1 MREENPK
8 WGGIERRSPP
18 PSLLFTSS
26 PFLKA
31 IKAANMRLLFLVGAL
46 NRVIQKVG
54 WFSPTGLLRTAELGA
69 PCKKNGQSQ
78 VTQKEQQIAGHAKR
92 TADRRSR
99 KKNGQ
104 LQVTQKEQPIVGHA
118 RYSAR
123 SRQSNIDQQE
133 VTSTKTSPVRGDC
146 NGSWEIHLAKQF
158 RSYTVWIIF
167 TYFV

>member
-8 WGGIERRSPP
+8 SGGGIERRSPP
-18 PSLLFTSS
+18 SSLLFTSS

-31 IKAANMRLLFLVGAL
+31 IKAANIRLLFLVGAI
-46 NRVIQKVG
+46 NRVIQKAG

-69 PCKKNGQSQ
+69 LCKK
-78 VTQKEQQIAGHAKR
+78 ERLIAGHAKR

>member
-69 PCKKNGQSQ
+69 PCKKNGQLQ
-78 VTQKEQQIAGHAKR
+78 VTQKEQQIVGHAL
-92 TADRRSR
+92 
-99 KKNGQ
+99 KNGQ
-104 LQVTQKEQPIVGHA
+104 LQVTQEEQPIVGHA

-146 NGSWEIHLAKQF
+146 NGSWEIHFAKQF

>member
-1 MREENPK
+1 MGNWK
-8 WGGIERRSPP
+8 TLPP
-18 PSLLFTSS
+18 LF
-26 PFLKA
+26 P
-31 IKAANMRLLFLVGAL
+31 LVYFIPISESYQGCEHKVVIFGGAL
-46 NRVIQKVG
+46 NRVIQKAG
-54 WFSPTGLLRTAELGA
+54 WFSPTGLLRTAKLGA
-69 PCKKNGQSQ
+69 PC
-78 VTQKEQQIAGHAKR
+78 
-92 TADRRSR
+92 

-104 LQVTQKEQPIVGHA
+104 LQVTQKEQQIVGHALKNGQLQVTQEEQPIVGHA

-167 TYFV
+167 TYFA